1 MVPACDCCRWC
12 HPFAKDGR
20 EIYRGSL
27 QGGAE
32 AFMLFLRGTQLV
44 LRLSVLRVLDLDDEV
59 NVTLKKAKIFG
70 SMLSGEGGSASGWRC
85 C

>member
-1 MVPACDCCRWC
+1 
-12 HPFAKDGR
+12 
-20 EIYRGSL
+20 
-27 QGGAE
+27 
-32 AFMLFLRGTQLV
+32 MLFLRGTQLV